1 MDSLSEDAL
10 SIVSGW
16 LFRKELLVVR
26 ALSRAGR
33 GAVQLAVRS
42 HSKCRMCSLSE
53 LGRGPDKSGMSVE
66 KAAALGRVFGGGCR
80 SLYIFLWNKR
90 DASEDAKMVLLEAV
104 RTFHETITPPGLKEL
119 HIGSGVVMPDD
130 MLLEICGAN
139 PRMVTLSIDDPLPRS
154 VPASVGLVCPLLTR
168 VHLSTG
174 GLCEAEA
181 YAMHFPRLE
190 TLRFGVRG
198 EGAQSSRYIIQPAGL
213 KLIEESA
220 ARCVEATGC
229 DFDDCVVTPALAE
242 CVLRSSL
249 PSRVTYLNLYCS
261 QVTIQTVLA
270 FAASFQNLTS
280 LLLPP
285 TFAVLPFDSDDRE
298 YGSPEFYEAI
308 WRARPT
314 ITEMDVSYADG
325 ADLEVVCRLFPLKN
339 LTVTHHTFEF
349 GSTTLVD
356 IILASPCRDTLIEV
370 GIACTSATEVLRL
383 ITTLENVKDF
393 HYNDMTQPDPDEPE
407 PDSDEIFERI
417 DHILKSRGGICY

>member
-26 ALSRAGR
+26 ALSRTGR
-33 GAVQLAVRS
+33 SAVQLAVRS
-42 HSKCRMCSLSE
+42 QCKCRTCTLSE
-53 LGRGPDKSGMSVE
+53 FMPDKSGMSVE

-80 SLYIFLWNKR
+80 SLHIYLYNDR
-90 DASEDAKMVLLEAV
+90 DASEDTKTMLLEAT
-104 RTFHETITPPGLKEL
+104 RAFHETIAPPGLEEL
-119 HIGSGVVMPDD
+119 HIQVVMPEK

-139 PRMVTLSIDDPLPRS
+139 PRMVTLSINTGPLPRS
-154 VPASVGLVCPLLTR
+154 VLASVGLVCPLLTR

-198 EGAQSSRYIIQPAGL
+198 EGTQSNRYIIQPAGL

-229 DFDDCVVTPALAE
+229 DFDECVVTPALAE

-261 QVTIQTVLA
+261 QVTMQTVLA

-370 GIACTSATEVLRL
+370 GISCTSATEVLRL
-383 ITTLENVKDF
+383 ITTLENVKEF
-393 HYNDMTQPDPDEPE
+393 YYNDMTQPDPDEPE
-407 PDSDEIFERI
+407 PDSDEIFDRI
-417 DHILKSRGGICY
+417 DHIMKSRGGRCY